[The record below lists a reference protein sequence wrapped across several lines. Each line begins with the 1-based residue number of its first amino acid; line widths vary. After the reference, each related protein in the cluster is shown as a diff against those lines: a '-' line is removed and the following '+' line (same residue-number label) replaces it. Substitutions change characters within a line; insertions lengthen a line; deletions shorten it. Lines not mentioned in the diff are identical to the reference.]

1 MFSLLTSLVVPSFVA
16 GWFLDSDADEE
27 GAPWY
32 VSAALSVVLVLTGI
46 VLSLVVLTRFGFFE
60 FLGGIL
66 RGYFGFVGGV
76 VNAIAEPVV
85 KVLL

>member
-1 MFSLLTSLVVPSFVA
+1 
-16 GWFLDSDADEE
+16 
-27 GAPWY
+27 
-32 VSAALSVVLVLTGI
+32 VLVLTGI